1 MTEQP
6 QRGGSYRREK
16 DGSLTRIDRETGL
29 PMEPTSRPAD
39 EARASRPQ
47 KRKENTHG

>member
-1 MTEQP
+1 MIEQP

-29 PMEPTSRPAD
+29 PIEPTPRPP
-39 EARASRPQ
+39 ETVRAPKP
-47 KRKENTHG
+47 KRKEKTHG

>member
-1 MTEQP
+1 MIEQP

-29 PMEPTSRPAD
+29 PMEPVSRPAS
-39 EARASRPQ
+39 ESRASRPP
-47 KRKENTHG
+47 KRKEKTHG

>member
-1 MTEQP
+1 MIEQP

-29 PMEPTSRPAD
+29 PMEPTPRPAD
-39 EARASRPQ
+39 AARTSRPP
-47 KRKENTHG
+47 KRKEKTHG